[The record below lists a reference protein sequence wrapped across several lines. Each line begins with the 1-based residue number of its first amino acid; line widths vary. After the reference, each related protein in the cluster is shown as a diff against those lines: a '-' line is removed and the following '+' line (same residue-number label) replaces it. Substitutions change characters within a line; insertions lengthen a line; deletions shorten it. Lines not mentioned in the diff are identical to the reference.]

1 MSATPTVE
9 ALLGE
14 GGVADRVLPGWEA
27 RPEQIRMAEAVE
39 AKLAEGGVAIV
50 EAPTGVGKTLAYLVP
65 AALSGRR
72 VIISTNTKTLQDQI
86 ADKDLVR
93 LGAILGAAGYT
104 LARASA
110 DDLAPH
116 DPQRVRYALM
126 KGRSNYLCIDRLHAK
141 TRQATFDF
149 DDYDLM
155 REIREWAATTERGDR
170 SELVGLPERA
180 PVWDGIDARSETCKG
195 KRCEH
200 YDACWVVRMRREAEH
215 AELIIVNH
223 HLLLAD
229 LSLQAAQ
236 MLSND
241 GRTFGEII
249 PPADALI
256 VDEAHALEEIATD
269 YFGGS
274 ISTKKVDRLVAD
286 LTGFASSRDARLATR
301 LVAATARVG
310 ASTSRVFSAL
320 PRSDGRVR
328 AKNGDAPFAP
338 ALRVLPE
345 AERDLDEVV
354 QLVDDAAAY
363 DAGAEALSRR
373 TREVADALGFVL
385 RAEDDDYVYWSE
397 RKNKAVTLG
406 ASPID
411 VASLLSRFL
420 FERFGAVAL
429 TSATL
434 STGGGD
440 TRFFSRAVGAPE
452 DADNLV
458 LGSPFDFRRQ
468 SLLYL
473 PHDAPEGNAR
483 DATESGARIAKRV
496 IDAVGGG
503 ALYLFTSYR
512 AMHAAHRFL
521 DGQLGY
527 PVLMQ
532 GEKPKRELI
541 AHFVEQA
548 PAVLFAT
555 ATFWE
560 GVDVPG
566 AALQLVIVDRLPFD
580 PPNDPLAVARGERL
594 EALGKSAFNAYFVPR
609 AILRLKQ
616 GFGRLV
622 RTKADR
628 GVVAIL
634 DRRVSTRGYG
644 RRFLSAL
651 PDVRRVSHLEDLEQ
665 WWAHPAETEDLP

>member
-1 MSATPTVE
+1 MVTPLTAE

-14 GGVADRVLPGWEA
+14 GGAADRVLPGWEA
-27 RPEQIRMAEAVE
+27 RPEQIRMAEAVQ
-39 AKLAEGGVAIV
+39 AKLDEGGVAIV

-72 VIISTNTKTLQDQI
+72 VIVSTNTKTLQDQI
-86 ADKDLVR
+86 VDKDLVR
-93 LGAILGAAGYT
+93 LRAILGEAG
-104 LARASA
+104 LELSRATA
-110 DDLAPH
+110 DDVT
-116 DPQRVRYALM
+116 PQHPERVRYALM
-126 KGRSNYLCIDRLHAK
+126 KGRANYLCIDRLQAK
-141 TRQATFDF
+141 TRQRTFDF

-155 REIREWAATTERGDR
+155 REIREWSEVTERGDR
-170 SELVGLPERA
+170 SELVGLPERSML
-180 PVWDGIDARSETCKG
+180 WDGLDARSETCKG
-195 KRCEH
+195 KRCEN
-200 YDACWVVRMRREAEH
+200 YDACWVVRMRREAEN

-229 LSLQAAQ
+229 LSMQAAQ
-236 MLSND
+236 MLSGD

-274 ISTKKVDRLVAD
+274 LSTKKLDRLVAD
-286 LTGFASSRDARLATR
+286 LTAFGSTRDGRFAAR

-310 ASTSRVFSAL
+310 ASSSRVFGAL
-320 PRSDGRVR
+320 PKGDGRVR
-328 AKNGDAPFAP
+328 AKQGESPFEP
-338 ALRVLPE
+338 ARRVLPD

-354 QLVDDAAAY
+354 QLVDEVAGYDPAA
-363 DAGAEALSRR
+363 DALSRR
-373 TREVADALGFVL
+373 TREMADAIGFVL

-397 RKNKAVTLG
+397 RKNKVVTMG

-420 FERFGAVAL
+420 FDRFAAVAL

-434 STGGGD
+434 STGRED

-452 DADNLV
+452 DADALV
-458 LGSPFDFRRQ
+458 LGSPFDFAKQ
-468 SLLYL
+468 SLLFV
-473 PHDAPEGNAR
+473 PHDAPEGNQR
-483 DATESGARIAKRV
+483 DATELGAEIAKTL
-496 IDAVGGG
+496 IDTVGGG

-512 AMHAAHRFL
+512 AMHAAHRMLAHRL
-521 DGQLGY
+521 DY
-527 PVLMQ
+527 PVFMQ
-532 GEKPKRELI
+532 GDKPKRELI
-541 AHFVEQA
+541 AGFVAQA

-555 ATFWE
+555 ASFWE

-566 AALQLVIVDRLPFD
+566 AALQIVLMDRLPFD

-594 EALGKSAFNAYFVPR
+594 EARGKSAFSAYFVPR

-622 RTKADR
+622 RTKQDR

-634 DRRVSTRGYG
+634 DRRILSRGYG
-644 RRFLSAL
+644 RRFLAAL
-651 PDVRRVSHLEDLEQ
+651 PNARRVSHLEDVEQ
-665 WWAHPAETEDLP
+665 WWRDTPGA